1 MKSVLVDNVV
11 KFCGRTEEGPRI
23 PEEFCLKL
31 RSFMVDKHSGNVVMH
46 IKSGVVLSY
55 RIEETHRVTRTPD

>member
-11 KFCGRTEEGPRI
+11 DFCGHTEDGPRI
-23 PEEFCLKL
+23 PELLCARLK
-31 RSFMVDKHSGNVVMH
+31 RFMLDRHSGNVVIN

-55 RIEETHRVTRTPD
+55 HVEEVHRVSGTPD